1 MSVLLKTS
9 KVSPKKESSRTSL
22 SPSSTTLSLSS
33 SLRCSTRATNQ
44 DRKISHSHFSLT
56 KIISIDCERV
66 LTVKGEQV
74 CRVSVVNY
82 FGNVV
87 LDTLIQPSRVVM
99 DYRTDIT
106 GIKPQELKNGE
117 DFLTVTMRV
126 RIA

>member
-1 MSVLLKTS
+1 
-9 KVSPKKESSRTSL
+9 
-22 SPSSTTLSLSS
+22 
-33 SLRCSTRATNQ
+33 
-44 DRKISHSHFSLT
+44 
-56 KIISIDCERV
+56 V